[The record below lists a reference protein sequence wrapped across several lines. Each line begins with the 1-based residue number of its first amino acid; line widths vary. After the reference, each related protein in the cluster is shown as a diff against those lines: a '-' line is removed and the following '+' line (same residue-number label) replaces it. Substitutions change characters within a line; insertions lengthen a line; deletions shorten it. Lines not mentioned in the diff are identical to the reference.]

1 VYQCKRPGETR
12 LRPAAAGPRPILRFS
27 SNAHLGPAKVQRRR
41 PVIERQQIRRH
52 ERGVSTSQDPA
63 HQGEHNA
70 DENAG
75 SERKVESEIALL
87 DGNISGQ
94 VSQPAKPGWKFPK
107 Q

>member
-1 VYQCKRPGETR
+1 MVFLKRT
-12 LRPAAAGPRPILRFS
+12 LRA
-27 SNAHLGPAKVQRRR
+27 RR
-41 PVIERQQIRRH
+41 
-52 ERGVSTSQDPA
+52 VSASQDPA
-63 HQGEHNA
+63 HQSEHNA

-87 DGNISGQ
+87 DGNIAWQ